1 MLLSD
6 QLCEEINFHVHLKD
20 RGGVNG
26 FDWDQIVW
34 DQELDIELEILN
46 E

>member
-6 QLCEEINFHVHLKD
+6 QLCEEINFQVRLND

-26 FDWDQIVW
+26 FDWDQIIV
-34 DQELDIELEILN
+34 
-46 E
+46 